1 MDLKR
6 SKNGR
11 GDRNFLENGS
21 STLVGP
27 YITGKNSEKGHSHDS
42 NMFPSQVHSHTLLS
56 TKPAPGLQ
64 VETPLPPPSES
75 TDPYL

>member
-27 YITGKNSEKGHSHDS
+27 YITGKKLRKRS
-42 NMFPSQVHSHTLLS
+42 LS
-56 TKPAPGLQ
+56 
-64 VETPLPPPSES
+64 
-75 TDPYL
+75 